1 MSGLELFFGIV
12 KIDTSICQLGPDDLL
27 PLTVWIIAKA
37 FLEINIATL
46 LLTFRTCH
54 EECNLCMVVSLWF
67 LASLYFAWNFVGA
80 YLFWS
85 QCLTN
90 YDIGGT
96 SFIAISLMAGM
107 IFSFMNFKII
117 DFIDNMRYIID
128 PLNVPLMYEY
138 YNCKV

>member
-1 MSGLELFFGIV
+1 
-12 KIDTSICQLGPDDLL
+12 
-27 PLTVWIIAKA
+27 
-37 FLEINIATL
+37 
-46 LLTFRTCH
+46 
-54 EECNLCMVVSLWF
+54 MVVSLWF